1 MGLNPRR
8 IEKIEHVVSN
18 RQLDLCVVLENVY
31 DDHNIGAV
39 LRSCDSVGIQELYI
53 LNTFADNKKKYI
65 KVGKRTSAGT
75 RKYLNVHYYNDPN
88 ACFKHVKERYK
99 RILGTGLGKAACSL
113 YELDLTSSAAFVF
126 GNEKTGITPK
136 TQEFID
142 FNFIIP
148 QMGMAQSLNIS
159 VACAVSLYECYR
171 QRQMKQCYNSI
182 LTPDKSDLLEFYL
195 GRSKSKPDASTEY
208 KIFSE
213 DSTK

>member
-1 MGLNPRR
+1 MNPSR
-8 IEKIEHVVSN
+8 IEKVNRVVAQ

-39 LRSCDSVGIQELYI
+39 LRSCDAVGIQQLYI

-75 RKYLNVHYYNDPN
+75 RKYLNVSYFNDPEL
-88 ACFKHVKERYK
+88 CFKEIKERYK
-99 RILGTGLGKAACSL
+99 RILGTGLGKDSVSL
-113 YELDLTSSAAFVF
+113 YDLDLTESAAFVF

-136 TQEFID
+136 TQQFID
-142 FNFIIP
+142 FNFNIP

-171 QRQMKQCYNSI
+171 QRQIKGYYN
-182 LTPDKSDLLEFYL
+182 KAVGEEKEVLLQFYL
-195 GRSKSKPDASTEY
+195 DRSKTKPDASVEY
-208 KIFSE
+208 KIFSK
-213 DSTK
+213 DSSL